1 MTALVTVAENM
12 WNDLDVDAKVNAPLG
27 PLTWYRSGGNAQV
40 LISPRTIDALQMLCK
55 RCHENGIA
63 LRILGSGANVLVAD
77 DGVDGVVVRLDA
89 PAFQFIAWQQGTRDE
104 PTRIGAGVD
113 LMALVQESA
122 RRALT
127 GLSQLAGIPAT
138 VGGAIRMN
146 AGGAYGDTAQSI
158 HSIELLTMSGEI
170 RHIPAAQLHFGY
182 RQCELPDGIITA
194 ANWILTPGDGA
205 AIRQH
210 VKEVFAYKSRTQ
222 PMADHSAGCMFKNP
236 IDPAT
241 GKRTSAGQLIDR
253 AGLKGHEIGDAFVSQ
268 RHGNF
273 IGLKAR
279 GLAND
284 VLALAVDVQQR
295 VFDHSGILLEREV
308 VVWSETLSQVGT
320 HGCTSA
326 LKSIDQQ
333 RGENR

>member
-1 MTALVTVAENM
+1 MSALATVAENI
-12 WNDLDVDAKVNAPLG
+12 WNDLDVVAQLNAPLG
-27 PLTWYRSGGNAQV
+27 PLTWYRSGGPAQV
-40 LISPRTIDALQMLCK
+40 LISPRTIDALQILCK

-63 LRILGSGANVLVAD
+63 LRVLGSGANVLVAD
-77 DGVDGVVVRLDA
+77 DGVEGVVVRLDA
-89 PAFQFIAWQQGTRDE
+89 SAFQLTAWQEKTSDQ

-113 LMALVQESA
+113 LMTLVQESP
-122 RRALT
+122 RRAVT

-138 VGGAIRMN
+138 VGGAVRMN

-170 RHIPAAQLHFGY
+170 RHIPAAQLHFAY
-182 RQCELPDGIITA
+182 RHCELPDGIILA
-194 ANWILTPGDGA
+194 ANWMLTPGDGA
-205 AIRQH
+205 AIREH

-241 GKRTSAGQLIDR
+241 GKRTSAGKLIDL
-253 AGLKGHEIGDAFVSQ
+253 AGLKGHEIGGAFVSQ

-273 IGLKAR
+273 IGLKTGGA
-279 GLAND
+279 AND

-308 VVWSETLSQVGT
+308 VVWSESFSQVGT
-320 HGCTSA
+320 HGCKPA
-326 LKSIDQQ
+326 WKSVGQQ
-333 RGENR
+333 RGEIR